1 MGQSALYAKEA
12 PIPQQTTF
20 RGEKHQ
26 RKWYPTSCSTN
37 LGHDNLTALA
47 DKPHK
52 PAEMIWINV
61 FQFSSKKQ
69 HKFRVTNIQNVKFN
83 FFCGGGHVTNR
94 SKALC
99 PGRPTCSLQGN
110 VTMTSEWG
118 PPQSFSTI
126 PISYHTQTAAFVLL
140 LKQPYCG
147 TARYYSQVPSITNRT
162 HVPQLTSS
170 ITTN

>member
-12 PIPQQTTF
+12 PIPQQTKF

-52 PAEMIWINV
+52 PSEMIWINV

-83 FFCGGGHVTNR
+83 FFVEVGTSLTGPKLCVLGDRHAACRATLQWPR
-94 SKALC
+94 SEVRLRVLAQYLLAITHKL
-99 PGRPTCSLQGN
+99 PLSYYCSNSHTVEQLA
-110 VTMTSEWG
+110 
-118 PPQSFSTI
+118 TI
-126 PISYHTQTAAFVLL
+126 HKSHQ
-140 LKQPYCG
+140 
-147 TARYYSQVPSITNRT
+147 
-162 HVPQLTSS
+162 
-170 ITTN
+170 